1 MGMTGPVSFAG
12 QLSPRTIAC
21 LRPLCCL
28 NQPHPGGLA
37 MSSDPL
43 PLPKILAEPPDEADD
58 ADYEAI
64 YAEVATTERGRRF
77 LIEYTS
83 RNPRAEAPADVTL
96 TGHGAAVAPIIGRIE
111 AAGVHAVEPAWLA
124 VAERIQDIAFA
135 LRERDA
141 DASLCD
147 ALDAAVRDLSDA
159 FTTAQRAGEQDER
172 FAEEEAFEYAGPQSA
187 QAGEPD
193 GAEHLDAP
201 VEAEATGAETA
212 QLMSEDLRGKSD
224 DAHADE
230 GTALPRQIAVET
242 DRAVESAAHGAASE
256 STGRDDSTIAGDEA
270 GSLHAPEQT
279 DEVMSAPAVVAIESP
294 ELEVAGVEG
303 AAAVVVR
310 GPAANDPLAALRELS
325 EEELIALFS

>member
-1 MGMTGPVSFAG
+1 
-12 QLSPRTIAC
+12 
-21 LRPLCCL
+21 
-28 NQPHPGGLA
+28 

-43 PLPKILAEPPDEADD
+43 PLLKILAEPPDEADD

-77 LIEYTS
+77 LIEYAS
-83 RNPRAEAPADVTL
+83 RNLRAEAPADVTL
-96 TGHGAAVAPIIGRIE
+96 TGHGSAVAPIIGRIE

-172 FAEEEAFEYAGPQSA
+172 FAEEGAFEYAGPQSA
-187 QAGEPD
+187 QAGEPA

-230 GTALPRQIAVET
+230 GTALPRQMFAVET

-270 GSLHAPEQT
+270 GSLYAPEQT
-279 DEVMSAPAVVAIESP
+279 DEVISAPAVVAIESP
-294 ELEVAGVEG
+294 GLEVAGVEG
-303 AAAVVVR
+303 AAGVVVR